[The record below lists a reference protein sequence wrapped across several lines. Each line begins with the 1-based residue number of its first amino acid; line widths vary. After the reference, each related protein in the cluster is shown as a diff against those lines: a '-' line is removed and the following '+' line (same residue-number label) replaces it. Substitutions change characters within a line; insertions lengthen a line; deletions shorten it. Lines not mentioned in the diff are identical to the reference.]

1 MERII
6 TIDLK
11 DYDEA
16 MPRFRRPSVRAVI
29 IRDSKAAMVYSQKYD
44 YYKFAGGGI
53 KNNESHIETLVRE
66 VCEETGLHIIPE
78 SVTELGSVLR
88 VQRSLINANE
98 IFEQENFY
106 YLCSVDEAVGAQSL
120 DEYESEEGF
129 RLEYADPHKA
139 IETNRTH
146 DHGGY
151 DAMLIEREALVLEY
165 LLDKRIL

>member
-53 KNNESHIETLVRE
+53 ESNESHIHTLTRE

-88 VQRSLINANE
+88 VQRSLVNANE

-106 YLCSVDEAVGAQSL
+106 YICSTDEAVGAQSL

-129 RLEYADPHKA
+129 RLEYVDPHKA
-139 IETNRTH
+139 IEINRTH
-146 DHGGY
+146 DHNGY